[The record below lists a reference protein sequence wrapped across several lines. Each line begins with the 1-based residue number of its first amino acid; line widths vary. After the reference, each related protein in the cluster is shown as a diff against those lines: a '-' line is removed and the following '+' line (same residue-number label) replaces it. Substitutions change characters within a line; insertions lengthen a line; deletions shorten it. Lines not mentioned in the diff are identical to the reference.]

1 MSDQQLIAI
10 VCKSK
15 TGQVVTF
22 HVSEIISI
30 DGRPLQPDQS
40 DVLSNILQRLTA
52 LEEASN
58 G

>member
-1 MSDQQLIAI
+1 MSDPQLIPV

-15 TGQVVTF
+15 TGQLVTF
-22 HVSEIISI
+22 HVREVISI

-40 DVLSNILQRLTA
+40 DVLNHILQRLNE
-52 LEEASN
+52 LEEATH